1 MKKAARLA
9 HPQKSALTTEVVA
22 SVVVGVAAVVSSVTT
37 TEAPLEATEEAFRI
51 GEAVAVVVVEEEEA
65 TTEEVRH
72 STSSILS
79 FQGQAVGEG
88 WQESLLCN
96 LWIFPLPSLPST
108 LLSLVLVF
116 PCLTTRSFEES

>member
-22 SVVVGVAAVVSSVTT
+22 SVAVGVAAVVSSVTT
-37 TEAPLEATEEAFRI
+37 TEAPLEATEEAFRT
-51 GEAVAVVVVEEEEA
+51 GEEVAVAVVEEEA

>member
-22 SVVVGVAAVVSSVTT
+22 SVAVGVVAAVVSSVTT
-37 TEAPLEATEEAFRI
+37 TEAPLEATEEAFRT
-51 GEAVAVVVVEEEEA
+51 GEAVAVVVVEEEA

-79 FQGQAVGEG
+79 FQGQAMGEG